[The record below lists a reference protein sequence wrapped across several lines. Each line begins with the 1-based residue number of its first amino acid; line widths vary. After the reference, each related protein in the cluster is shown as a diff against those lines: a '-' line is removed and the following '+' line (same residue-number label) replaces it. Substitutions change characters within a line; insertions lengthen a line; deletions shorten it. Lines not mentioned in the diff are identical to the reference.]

1 MYLSLKTDKIYRPE
15 QEEFILEREKET
27 VKKSGPVTLIL
38 EAEEKDFLK
47 QELRNLAFTLEDY
60 LNEVRGTYIKGCVPY
75 KLDDIRR
82 NKKITE
88 KQKTGYGKRLSPFI
102 DEMQLGEGEPVDP
115 KRFNTFDLL
124 EREASY
130 GKSGFALQFML
141 DTTLEDVDR
150 YPL

>member
-27 VKKSGPVTLIL
+27 VKKSGPVTLVL

-88 KQKTGYGKRLSPFI
+88 KILEKIYH
-102 DEMQLGEGEPVDP
+102 LGDI
-115 KRFNTFDLL
+115 
-124 EREASY
+124 
-130 GKSGFALQFML
+130 
-141 DTTLEDVDR
+141 
-150 YPL
+150 

>member
-88 KQKTGYGKRLSPFI
+88 KILEKIYH
-102 DEMQLGEGEPVDP
+102 LGDI
-115 KRFNTFDLL
+115 
-124 EREASY
+124 
-130 GKSGFALQFML
+130 
-141 DTTLEDVDR
+141 
-150 YPL
+150 

>member
-15 QEEFILEREKET
+15 QEEFILEREREKEP
-27 VKKSGPVTLIL
+27 VKKSDPVTLIL

-47 QELRNLAFTLEDY
+47 QGLRNLAFTLEDY

-88 KQKTGYGKRLSPFI
+88 KI
-102 DEMQLGEGEPVDP
+102 
-115 KRFNTFDLL
+115 L
-124 EREASY
+124 EKIY
-130 GKSGFALQFML
+130 HFG
-141 DTTLEDVDR
+141 DI
-150 YPL
+150 

>member
-82 NKKITE
+82 NKEITE
-88 KQKTGYGKRLSPFI
+88 KILEKIYH
-102 DEMQLGEGEPVDP
+102 LGDI
-115 KRFNTFDLL
+115 
-124 EREASY
+124 
-130 GKSGFALQFML
+130 
-141 DTTLEDVDR
+141 
-150 YPL
+150 

>member
-27 VKKSGPVTLIL
+27 VKKSGPVTLVL
-38 EAEEKDFLK
+38 EAEEKNFLK

-88 KQKTGYGKRLSPFI
+88 KILEKIYH
-102 DEMQLGEGEPVDP
+102 LGDI
-115 KRFNTFDLL
+115 
-124 EREASY
+124 
-130 GKSGFALQFML
+130 
-141 DTTLEDVDR
+141 
-150 YPL
+150 

>member
-47 QELRNLAFTLEDY
+47 QEIRNLAFTLEDY

-88 KQKTGYGKRLSPFI
+88 KILEKIYH
-102 DEMQLGEGEPVDP
+102 LGDI
-115 KRFNTFDLL
+115 
-124 EREASY
+124 
-130 GKSGFALQFML
+130 
-141 DTTLEDVDR
+141 
-150 YPL
+150 

>member
-82 NKKITE
+82 NKEITE
-88 KQKTGYGKRLSPFI
+88 KILEKIYH
-102 DEMQLGEGEPVDP
+102 LGDIS
-115 KRFNTFDLL
+115 K
-124 EREASY
+124 
-130 GKSGFALQFML
+130 
-141 DTTLEDVDR
+141 
-150 YPL
+150 